1 MYTQGFK
8 TEASRSLKEDTSEWG
23 PMVVLCRAEE
33 VYATL
38 PRNYNFELSK
48 TIRHIKRHKPA
59 RVALQFPD
67 GLLKYAFKIK
77 KILSEYAEIIVLG
90 DVVYGACC
98 VDDTS
103 AASLECELLVHYG
116 HSCLVD
122 VTQMETRVL
131 YVFVDISFDTAHLV
145 EIFKANFRGRRTAVF
160 GTIQYNAA
168 VHAVKQAVDEWVAAD
183 ASAQGTEI
191 VVPQARPLSPG
202 EVLGCTAPRVYGVE
216 CGVYVG
222 DGRFHLESFMMQNPA
237 LVCYKYC
244 PFTRR
249 MTREEFVPRRRR
261 TAVCGS
267 VGIIQ
272 SALGRQ
278 GNPRIV
284 DSLVRKVGPCYVF
297 VLRELCEKM
306 LAQFVFIDV
315 FVQVGCPRLS
325 IDWDGSFSKPLLTP
339 FDVLGDGDHPMDY
352 YGSGDA
358 PWKN

>member
-1 MYTQGFK
+1 
-8 TEASRSLKEDTSEWG
+8 
-23 PMVVLCRAEE
+23 MVVLCRAEE

-48 TIRHIKRHKPA
+48 TIRHIKRHRPK

-77 KILSEYAEIIVLG
+77 KILSEYAEIVVLG

-98 VDDTS
+98 IDDAG
-103 AASLECELLVHYG
+103 AASLNCGLLVHYG
-116 HSCLVD
+116 HSCLID
-122 VTQMETRVL
+122 VTLMETRVL
-131 YVFVDISFDTAHLV
+131 YVFVDISFDIAHLV
-145 EIFKANFRGRRTAVF
+145 EVVKANFRGRRTAVF

-168 VHAVKQAVDEWVAAD
+168 VHAVKRAVDEWIAGD
-183 ASAQGTEI
+183 ASAQGTE
-191 VVPQARPLSPG
+191 VFVPQARPLSPG
-202 EVLGCTAPRVYGVE
+202 EVLGCTAPRVHDAE
-216 CGVYVG
+216 CGIYVG

-249 MTREEFVPRRRR
+249 MTREEFVPRRRH
-261 TAVCGS
+261 TAVRGC

-284 DSLVRKVGPCYVF
+284 DSLTRKVGPCYVF
-297 VLRELCEKM
+297 VMRELCEKT
-306 LAQFVFIDV
+306 LAHFAFIDV

-352 YGSGDA
+352 YGSGDV